1 MIFRNHKQA
10 VLSVLIATAIGG
22 VVVTDAVAQSRS
34 SDRSSSS
41 DRRGGKQTQAKAEV
55 MYPNAT
61 RAEPDVKASPKLGK
75 QLQKMIDSYNDQKF
89 PETLAAANEILGN
102 SAANAYDKS
111 LAAQLASQAAYNTD
125 DNAAAKKY
133 LQQVLELGGL
143 DNNGHFQSML
153 MLGQLQIQDDQ
164 TAEGLAT
171 LDKYFAET
179 KSTKPEE
186 LIIKGQA
193 LYQLER
199 YKEAVPVIQQAI
211 AGSAEPKDN
220 WNQLLMAALSESG
233 QTGEAVKQA
242 EALAAKNPADKKAQ
256 MNLASMYLQADQ
268 MDKAAGIM
276 DKLFAAGQLSEER
289 EYKQAYSIYANS
301 ENKEKQVIAVINDG
315 LQKGVLKPDY
325 QVYLALA
332 QAHYYS
338 DPPQVEQAIDA
349 WQKAAPLSKDGETY
363 LNLARVLH
371 SEGRIPEAKTAAQQA
386 LAKGV
391 KNQADAKKIINLK

>member
-10 VLSVLIATAIGG
+10 VLTVLIATALGG

-34 SDRSSSS
+34 SDRSS
-41 DRRGGKQTQAKAEV
+41 DRRGSKNEAKAEAL
-55 MYPNAT
+55 YPNAT
-61 RAEPDVKASPKLGK
+61 RAEPSVKASPKLGK
-75 QLQKMIDSYNDQKF
+75 QLQKLIDSYNDQKF
-89 PETLAAANEILGN
+89 PETLAAANEILAN
-102 SAANAYDKS
+102 SAANSYDKS
-111 LAAQLASQAAYNTD
+111 LAAQLASQAAYQSD
-125 DNAAAKKY
+125 DSAAAKKY
-133 LQQVLELGGL
+133 LQQVLEFNGL

-171 LDKYFAET
+171 LDKYFAES

-199 YKEAVPVIQQAI
+199 YQEAIPVIKAAI
-211 AGSAEPKDN
+211 AGSSAPKDN
-220 WNQLLMAALSESG
+220 WTQLLMGAMAEAG
-233 QTGEAVKQA
+233 QTGEAVKEA
-242 EALAAKNPADKKAQ
+242 EALVAKNPNDKKAQ

-268 MDKAAGIM
+268 MAQAAAVM
-276 DKLFAAGQLSEER
+276 DKLLAAGQLTEER
-289 EYKQAYSIYANS
+289 EYKQAYSIYANT
-301 ENKEKQVIAVINDG
+301 ENQEKKVIQVIDDG
-315 LQKGVLKPDY
+315 LAKGVLKPDY

-332 QAHYYS
+332 QANYYM
-338 DPPQVEQAIDA
+338 DPPQVEKAIDA

-371 SEGRIPEAKTAAQQA
+371 SEGRVPEAKQAAQQA

>member
-34 SDRSSSS
+34 SERNSE
-41 DRRGGKQTQAKAEV
+41 RRGGKQSQAKAEV
-55 MYPNAT
+55 LFPNAT
-61 RAEPDVKASPKLGK
+61 REEPSVKASPKLGK
-75 QLQKMIDSYNDQKF
+75 QLQKLIDSYNDQKF
-89 PETLAAANEILGN
+89 PETRAAADEILAN

-111 LAAQLASQAAYNTD
+111 LAAQLGAQAAYNLD
-125 DNAAAKKY
+125 DSATAKKY
-133 LQQVLELGGL
+133 LQQVLEFNGL

-153 MLGQLQIQDDQ
+153 MLAQLQIQDDQ
-164 TAEGLAT
+164 TAEGLVT
-171 LDKYFAET
+171 LDKYFAES

-211 AGSAEPKDN
+211 AGATEPKDN
-220 WNQLLMAALSESG
+220 WNQLLMGAMSEAG
-233 QTGEAVKQA
+233 MTGEAVAQA
-242 EALAAKNPADKKAQ
+242 EALAAKNPNDKKAQ
-256 MNLASMYLQADQ
+256 MNLASMYLQSDQ

-276 DKLFAAGQLSEER
+276 DKLFAAGQLTDER

-301 ENKEKQVIAVINDG
+301 ENKEQQVIAVINDG
-315 LQKGVLKPDY
+315 LQKGILKPDY
-325 QVYLALA
+325 QVYLAQA
-332 QAHYYS
+332 QAYYYS
-338 DPPQVEQAIDA
+338 DPQQTEKAIEA

>member
-10 VLSVLIATAIGG
+10 VLTVLIATALGG

-34 SDRSSSS
+34 SDRSS
-41 DRRGGKQTQAKAEV
+41 DRRGSKNEAKTEAL
-55 MYPNAT
+55 YPNAT
-61 RAEPDVKASPKLGK
+61 RAEPSVKASPKLGK
-75 QLQKMIDSYNDQKF
+75 QLQKLIDSYNDQKF
-89 PETLAAANEILGN
+89 PETLAAANEILAN
-102 SAANAYDKS
+102 SAANSYDKS
-111 LAAQLASQAAYNTD
+111 LAAQLASQAAYQSD
-125 DNAAAKKY
+125 DSAAAKKY
-133 LQQVLELGGL
+133 LQQVLEFNGL

-171 LDKYFAET
+171 LDKYFAES

-199 YKEAVPVIQQAI
+199 YQEAIPVIKAAI
-211 AGSAEPKDN
+211 AGSTAPKDN
-220 WNQLLMAALSESG
+220 WTQLLMGAMAEAG
-233 QTGEAVKQA
+233 QTGEAVKEA
-242 EALAAKNPADKKAQ
+242 EALVAKNPNDKKAQ

-268 MDKAAGIM
+268 MAQAASVM
-276 DKLFAAGQLSEER
+276 DKLLAAGQLTEER
-289 EYKQAYSIYANS
+289 EYKQAYSIYANT
-301 ENKEKQVIAVINDG
+301 ENQEKKVIQIIDDG
-315 LQKGVLKPDY
+315 LAKGVLKPDY

-332 QAHYYS
+332 QANYYM
-338 DPPQVEQAIDA
+338 DPPQVEKAIDA

-371 SEGRIPEAKTAAQQA
+371 SEGRVPEAKQAAQQA

>member
-22 VVVTDAVAQSRS
+22 VVVTDAVAQTRTT
-34 SDRSSSS
+34 DRSA
-41 DRRGGKQTQAKAEV
+41 DRRGGKKDQAKAEAL
-55 MYPNAT
+55 YPQAT
-61 RAEPDVKASPKLGK
+61 RAEPDIKASPKLGK

-133 LQQVLELGGL
+133 LLQVLEFNGL

-164 TAEGLAT
+164 LAEGLAT

-199 YKEAVPVIQQAI
+199 YQEAVPVIQQAI
-211 AGSAEPKDN
+211 AGATEPKDN

-268 MDKAAGIM
+268 MDKAGAVM
-276 DKLFAAGQLSEER
+276 DKLFKGGQLTEER

-301 ENKEKQVIAVINDG
+301 DKKEAEVIAVINDG
-315 LQKGVLKPDY
+315 LQKGILKPDY
-325 QVYLALA
+325 QVYLAQA
-332 QAHYYS
+332 QAYYYS
-338 DPPQVEQAIDA
+338 DPPQVEKAIEA

>member
-1 MIFRNHKQA
+1 MIFSNHKQA

-22 VVVTDAVAQSRS
+22 VVVTDAVAQTRS
-34 SDRSSSS
+34 TDRSA
-41 DRRGGKQTQAKAEV
+41 DRRGGKKDQAKAEAL
-55 MYPNAT
+55 YPQAT
-61 RAEPDVKASPKLGK
+61 RAEPDIKASPKLGK

-133 LQQVLELGGL
+133 LLQVLEFNGL

-164 TAEGLAT
+164 LAEGLAT

-199 YKEAVPVIQQAI
+199 YQEAVPVIQQAI
-211 AGSAEPKDN
+211 AGATEPKDN

-268 MDKAAGIM
+268 MDKAGAVM
-276 DKLFAAGQLSEER
+276 DKLFKGGQLTEER

-301 ENKEKQVIAVINDG
+301 DKKEAEVIAVINDG
-315 LQKGVLKPDY
+315 LQKGILKPDY
-325 QVYLALA
+325 QVYLAQA
-332 QAHYYS
+332 QAYYYS
-338 DPPQVEQAIDA
+338 EPPQVEKAIEA

>member
-10 VLSVLIATAIGG
+10 VLTVLIATALGG

-34 SDRSSSS
+34 SDRSS
-41 DRRGGKQTQAKAEV
+41 DRRGSKNEAKAEAL
-55 MYPNAT
+55 YPNAT
-61 RAEPDVKASPKLGK
+61 RQEPTVKASPKLGK
-75 QLQKMIDSYNDQKF
+75 QLQKLIDSYNDQKF
-89 PETLAAANEILGN
+89 PETLAAANEILAN
-102 SAANAYDKS
+102 NAANTYDKS
-111 LAAQLASQAAYNTD
+111 LAAQLASQASYQSD
-125 DNAAAKKY
+125 DNAAAIGY
-133 LQQVLELGGL
+133 LKQVLEFNGL

-153 MLGQLQIQDDQ
+153 MLGQLQIQDDK

-171 LDKYFAET
+171 LDKYFAES

-199 YKEAVPVIQQAI
+199 YQEAIPVIKAAI
-211 AGSAEPKDN
+211 AGSTAPKDN
-220 WNQLLMAALSESG
+220 WNQLLMAAMSEAG
-233 QTGEAVKQA
+233 QTGEAVKEA
-242 EALAAKNPADKKAQ
+242 EALAAKNPNDKKAQ

-268 MDKAAGIM
+268 MAQAATVM
-276 DKLFAAGQLSEER
+276 DKLLAAGQLSEER
-289 EYKQAYSIYANS
+289 EYKQAYSIYANT
-301 ENKEKQVIAVINDG
+301 ENQEKKVIQVIDDG
-315 LQKGVLKPDY
+315 LAKGVLKPDY

-332 QAHYYS
+332 QANYYL
-338 DPPQVEQAIDA
+338 DPPQVDKAIDA

-371 SEGRIPEAKTAAQQA
+371 SEGRTAEAKQAAQQA